1 MRMDK
6 AAAVIEHVFMLI
18 QEQQPRKGARTA
30 REFVA
35 VRKFVTMHKFVA
47 VRELVTVRQ
56 FVAVHKARSVAVYAP
71 AEKFQYVHGHVI

>member
-1 MRMDK
+1 MRTFESLPAAGCHRQASMRMDK

-35 VRKFVTMHKFVA
+35 VRKFVTMHKLMA
-47 VRELVTVRQ
+47 VRELVTVGQ
-56 FVAVHKARSVAVYAP
+56 FVAAQATLRV
-71 AEKFQYVHGHVI
+71 